1 VSAFESVVR
10 APDWRTIAG
19 CHPVGRP
26 YCWGMDARPVDP
38 SGARHEIT
46 ALLVEL
52 REGRRDAMDRLVPLV
67 YHALRRI
74 AHGQLSVER
83 TGHTLDTTALVH
95 EAYLRLVDL
104 DRIEWRD
111 RAHFFTVAAGAMR
124 RILIEYARGYRA
136 AKRGGGLRT
145 LPLDG
150 GVIAMEERAD
160 TLVALDEALTRLTAL
175 DERQARVVECR
186 FFAGLTEE
194 ETAEAL
200 GVTAR
205 TVARDWVKARGWLY
219 QELGRDDP

>member
-1 VSAFESVVR
+1 
-10 APDWRTIAG
+10 
-19 CHPVGRP
+19 
-26 YCWGMDARPVDP
+26 MDARPVDP

-67 YHALRRI
+67 YRELRRI

-111 RAHFFTVAAGAMR
+111 RAHFFSVAAGSMR
-124 RILIEYARGYRA
+124 RILIEYARSYRA
-136 AKRGGGLRT
+136 AKRGGGLHP
-145 LPLDG
+145 LPLDEG
-150 GVIAMEERAD
+150 AIAVQERAD
-160 TLVALDEALTRLTAL
+160 TLIALDEALTRLTAL

-186 FFAGLTEE
+186 FFAGLTDE

-200 GVTAR
+200 GITAR
-205 TVARDWVKARGWLY
+205 NARRDWVKARGWLY
-219 QELGRDDP
+219 QEVREDGS